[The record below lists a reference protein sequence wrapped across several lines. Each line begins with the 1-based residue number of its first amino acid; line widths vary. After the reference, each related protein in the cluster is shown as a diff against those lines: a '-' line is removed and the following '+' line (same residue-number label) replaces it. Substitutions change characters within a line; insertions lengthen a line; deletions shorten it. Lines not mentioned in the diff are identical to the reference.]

1 MPRRKPEPD
10 ADSAAWM
17 KRRALI
23 AMAGE
28 IAHNAGGHWLLTV
41 DEVADAVGVSI
52 STVRRLKDATTTISA
67 GPPMTGWI
75 PIGTGQRATHRLPAD
90 RLAEWL
96 TSLEAVA

>member
-17 KRRALI
+17 ERRALI

-67 GPPMTGWI
+67 GPPMTGWV

>member
-1 MPRRKPEPD
+1 MPRSRPQQSE
-10 ADSAAWM
+10 ADLEWLA
-17 KRRALI
+17 RRALI

-67 GPPMTGWI
+67 GPPMTGWVT
-75 PIGTGQRATHRLPAD
+75 IGTGQRATHRLPAD